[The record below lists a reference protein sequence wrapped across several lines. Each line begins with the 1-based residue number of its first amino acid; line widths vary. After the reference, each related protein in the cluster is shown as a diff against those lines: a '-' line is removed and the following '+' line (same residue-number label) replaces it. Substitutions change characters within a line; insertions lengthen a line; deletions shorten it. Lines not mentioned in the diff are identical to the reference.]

1 MGEEGWERRDGRE
14 GMGER
19 GMVGGMKG
27 AREGG
32 KEGQKGGREGGTR
45 REKRK
50 AQREGWREI
59 EQWYATSLI
68 DST

>member
-1 MGEEGWERRDGRE
+1 MEDGGRKGKRRSERERG

-27 AREGG
+27 GRKGG

-45 REKRK
+45 RGRH
-50 AQREGWREI
+50 RERDGGR
-59 EQWYATSLI
+59 
-68 DST
+68 

>member
-1 MGEEGWERRDGRE
+1 MEGGREKEGVEEKAKGERRDGRE

-45 REKRK
+45 RGRH
-50 AQREGWREI
+50 RERDGGR
-59 EQWYATSLI
+59 
-68 DST
+68 